1 MLTEAMVEISIGSST
16 GQRPKRAKLFRQS
29 AARARHA
36 RWNETRDREERNDTD
51 HHDRP
56 ECRTPSGG
64 LSQSCAEWHTE
75 HIGQRKAGEH
85 QRHRLR
91 ALLTWHQIAGNDGAN
106 SEERAMGKGSD
117 HARGHQQPVI
127 RREGAAEITDREQ
140 RHQSQESSLARDACG
155 RHCHDGCADH
165 DAQCITRHEIA
176 GLRDGHRQAARDVG
190 QQAHDDELGR
200 ADAERCRSQC
210 ENRKG

>member
-16 GQRPKRAKLFRQS
+16 GQRPKARNSFASPPRVPGMPDGTKRVIARNATIPITTTAQN
-29 AARARHA
+29 AARHPAACPRA
-36 RWNETRDREERNDTD
+36 VPNGTPSTLASVRPANINDT
-51 HHDRP
+51 
-56 ECRTPSGG
+56 
-64 LSQSCAEWHTE
+64 
-75 HIGQRKAGEH
+75 
-85 QRHRLR
+85 RLR